1 MNAYEFLG
9 LETPTILEDNI
20 DAIVEKKLTEKY
32 QELIRRL
39 NQILEETTIPNEEE
53 VKKAKDVWK
62 EYLTCKK
69 AFGHIKSDGARR
81 KYAASSVLP
90 IEEEGKNFFDDV
102 QQRAKISIKASNGET
117 PKIRDAFQVLG
128 LGQNKAKENYLRR
141 FHILLREAVSK
152 TVPDTLTE
160 CQEMLRKATKY
171 IWAYTQ
177 VETEEAINTYKYKL
191 KMLEAYEDI
200 EKAGITLGIGKR
212 IKIGSQN
219 QPVLEKREGNGNAIT
234 ITEIAQLPFGRPMLL
249 GGLDLEGK
257 VSVYQVCLKNPDDVE
272 RKFDIYADLD
282 YERLQKDLEYKQSVI
297 NLLLTPE
304 VIEFAHQYM
313 GGYVGGIDGNG
324 NLMVNPEEVA
334 ACLKEQEYLARKQKE
349 GPTHSAALTLKSEP
363 GDQSPQ
369 LNNDVNR

>member
-20 DAIVEKKLTEKY
+20 DAIVDKKLTEKY

-191 KMLEAYEDI
+191 KMLEADEDI

-234 ITEIAQLPFGRPMLL
+234 ITEIAQLPFGRHMLL
-249 GGLDLEGK
+249 GGLDVEGE
-257 VSVYQVCLKNPDDVE
+257 VSMYQVYLKNSDLE

-282 YERLQKDLEYKQSVI
+282 YERLKDDSQYAQNVI
-297 NLLLTPE
+297 DLLLTPE
-304 VIEFAHQYM
+304 VIEFAHQYI
-313 GGYVGGIDGNG
+313 GGYVGGIDRNG
-324 NLMVNPEEVA
+324 NLMVDPKKVA
-334 ACLKEQEYLARKQKE
+334 ACLKEQKYLARKPKE
-349 GPTHSAALTLKSEP
+349 GPTHSAAPTSETE
-363 GDQSPQ
+363 
-369 LNNDVNR
+369 R